1 MEMMSV
7 STQPKELNIAERL
20 GKVDWSLLKNGALK
34 IQRVDMQIQ
43 LWYTEDLQ
51 RWRWTLTSGE
61 DSSMMES
68 GSSPEIREAMDDVA
82 TTVEWL
88 LSQE

>member
-1 MEMMSV
+1 
-7 STQPKELNIAERL
+7 
-20 GKVDWSLLKNGALK
+20 
-34 IQRVDMQIQ
+34 MQIQ